1 MLYTAETFNW
11 EALLDEYFFSHILRP
26 DTEWSYRK
34 VVRGFI
40 RFMGEAASP
49 AQVTHRDVLRWRR
62 HLLLEKK
69 QSSHTWNNK
78 VAHLRAIFNFGMEQK
93 LLPHT
98 ENPFNN
104 AVVKKE
110 KKKKKILSESQI
122 NRINLLMGKFAEDE
136 RTQVAPKGGR
146 CALYPT
152 WYWSTVLATL
162 RFTGMRQ
169 NQLLHLRLRDI
180 NLEGNSIELG
190 LAGSKN
196 HCEWEVPI
204 VHPLKPR
211 LAHLIERATA
221 AGAEAGDPIFDLSR
235 LSVPHPSR
243 LSRYKYDIN
252 REKQQLRSF
261 FRRLSR
267 ECDFAVSPHRFRHT
281 VASTLM
287 KAPDRNLPLVKRLLG
302 HRNVATTMEYIDLD
316 MEVTGKALEREL
328 GLYTDRTD
336 ESGGENE

>member
-1 MLYTAETFNW
+1 MLHTAETFSW
-11 EALLDEYFFSHILRP
+11 DELLEEYFFSHILRP

-34 VVRGFI
+34 VVRGFT
-40 RFMGEAASP
+40 RFMGETASP
-49 AQVTHRDVLRWRR
+49 AQVTYREVLRWRR
-62 HLLLEKK
+62 HLMLEKK

-122 NRINLLMGKFAEDE
+122 NRINLLMGKYAEDE
-136 RTQVAPKGGR
+136 RTQVTPKGGR

-152 WYWSTVLATL
+152 WYWTTVLATL

-180 NLEGNSIELG
+180 NLEGNYIELG

-204 VHPLKPR
+204 VYPLKPR
-211 LAHLIERATA
+211 LAQLLERAVA
-221 AGAEAGDPIFDLSR
+221 AGAKADDPIFDLSR

-267 ECDFAVSPHRFRHT
+267 ECDFAVSPHRYRHT

-287 KAPDRNLPLVKRLLG
+287 KSPDRNLPMVKRLLG
-302 HRNVATTMEYIDLD
+302 HRNVATTLEYIDLD
-316 MEVTGKALEREL
+316 MEVTGKTLEREL
-328 GLYTDRTD
+328 GLYTDRVD
-336 ESGGENE
+336 KDSDENE

>member
-1 MLYTAETFNW
+1 MLYTAETFSW

-221 AGAEAGDPIFDLSR
+221 AGAESGDPIFDLSR

-316 MEVTGKALEREL
+316 MEVTGKTLEREL
-328 GLYTDRTD
+328 GLYTDRAD

>member
-1 MLYTAETFNW
+1 MLYTAETFSW

-34 VVRGFI
+34 VVRGFT

-49 AQVTHRDVLRWRR
+49 VQVTHRDVLRWRR

-136 RTQVAPKGGR
+136 RTQVTPKGGR

-221 AGAEAGDPIFDLSR
+221 AGAESGDPIFDLSR

-316 MEVTGKALEREL
+316 MEVTGKTLEREL
-328 GLYTDRTD
+328 GLYTDRAD